1 MEVVTA
7 PATLNH
13 WIGGASDPASA
24 DRHTDVTESATG
36 QVVARVPM
44 ATPETVDHAVT
55 TARAAA
61 EEWGQAS
68 ISART
73 KVMFA
78 FRELVHANRE
88 ELAALI
94 VREHGKV
101 FDDAMGEVQ
110 RGLEVAEFAC
120 GVGELLK
127 GGMSAQ
133 ISRGVDSYS
142 LPQPV
147 GVAAGITPFN
157 FPVMVPMWM
166 FPVALACGN
175 AFVLKPSEQD
185 PSASLRLAEL
195 LAEAGLPDGAFNVV
209 HGDREAVD
217 ALLTHPGVDSVSF
230 VGSTPIARHIYE
242 TATANGKRV
251 QALGGAKNHA
261 VVLPD
266 ADLDLAADGLVSAGY
281 GSAGQRCMAVSVA
294 VAVGDAADPLVAKLR
309 QRMGALT
316 VGDGADSGSDM
327 GPLVSARHLERVR
340 GYVDAGVEAGA
351 ELVEDGRSLS
361 LGEGHFIGPCL
372 FDHVRPGMSIYDEE
386 IFGPVLC
393 VVRCAT
399 YPEALELVNANPH
412 GNGAAVFTN
421 DGGAARLFEQQVTAG
436 MVGINVPIPVPM
448 AYHSFGGW
456 KNSLFGD
463 LHVHGRHGVR
473 FYTRDKVVTRR
484 WPDPQDRRGVD
495 LGFPTSD

>member
-1 MEVVTA
+1 MMDVVTA

-13 WIGGASDPASA
+13 WIGGAPDAAPA

-36 QVVARVPM
+36 QVAGRVPM
-44 ATPETVDHAVT
+44 ATPEVVDRAV
-55 TARAAA
+55 AAA
-61 EEWGQAS
+61 ARGAHEWGQAS
-68 ISART
+68 IAART

-78 FRELVHANRE
+78 FRELVHATARTWPP
-88 ELAALI
+88 LI

-185 PSASLRLAEL
+185 PSASLILADL
-195 LAEAGLPDGAFNVV
+195 LAQAGLPAGVFSVV
-209 HGDREAVD
+209 LGDREAVD

-242 TATANGKRV
+242 TATAGKRV

-266 ADLDLAADGLVSAGY
+266 ADLDGAADALVRRATARPASAAWRY
-281 GSAGQRCMAVSVA
+281 RWRWPWAGSRTSWW
-294 VAVGDAADPLVAKLR
+294 
-309 QRMGALT
+309 T
-316 VGDGADSGSDM
+316 
-327 GPLVSARHLERVR
+327 
-340 GYVDAGVEAGA
+340 
-351 ELVEDGRSLS
+351 
-361 LGEGHFIGPCL
+361 
-372 FDHVRPGMSIYDEE
+372 
-386 IFGPVLC
+386 
-393 VVRCAT
+393 RCAS
-399 YPEALELVNANPH
+399 A
-412 GNGAAVFTN
+412 
-421 DGGAARLFEQQVTAG
+421 
-436 MVGINVPIPVPM
+436 
-448 AYHSFGGW
+448 
-456 KNSLFGD
+456 
-463 LHVHGRHGVR
+463 
-473 FYTRDKVVTRR
+473 
-484 WPDPQDRRGVD
+484 WPR
-495 LGFPTSD
+495 